1 MSFSVVGETATF
13 PRDEHVDIRVREI
26 TLDDS
31 VQCVEIR
38 EWIKSGEVYGH
49 GIVLPFK
56 SIRDLKIALDR
67 VSE

>member
-1 MSFSVVGETATF
+1 MSFSVVGETVTF
-13 PRDEHVDIRVREI
+13 PRDEYVDIRVREI

-31 VQCVEIR
+31 VQCVDIR

-49 GIVLPFK
+49 GLVLPFK